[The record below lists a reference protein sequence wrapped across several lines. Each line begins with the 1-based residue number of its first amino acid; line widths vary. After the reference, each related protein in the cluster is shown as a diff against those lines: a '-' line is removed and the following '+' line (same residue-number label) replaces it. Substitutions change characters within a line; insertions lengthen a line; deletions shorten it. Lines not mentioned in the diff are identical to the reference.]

1 MLLLSRCD
9 FLLHAASGV
18 AEFAIYFNPRLHSNS
33 VHLQY
38 TQGRQLPAWMGG
50 RKGGKGGKLRK
61 RRKRKDVSVR

>member
-18 AEFAIYFNPRLHSNS
+18 AEFAIYFNSKLHHNS

-38 TQGRQLPAWMGG
+38 TQGRQVPSWMVG

-61 RRKRKDVSVR
+61 RRKRKAVSVE